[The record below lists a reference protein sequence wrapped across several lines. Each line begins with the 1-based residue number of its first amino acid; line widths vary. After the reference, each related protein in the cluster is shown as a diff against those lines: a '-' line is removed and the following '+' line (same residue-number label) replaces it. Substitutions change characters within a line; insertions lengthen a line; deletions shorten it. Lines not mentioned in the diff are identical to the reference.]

1 VNLAQ
6 RKNAA
11 EDMGV
16 STNPHF
22 DTRLHG
28 PWLLA
33 ARVIWLVLALA
44 IVVLNGHEWDVH
56 AALSDDKCAAVLA
69 PLR

>member
-6 RKNAA
+6 RKNAT

-44 IVVLNGHEWDVH
+44 IVVLNGLALPGVP
-56 AALSDDKCAAVLA
+56 AALHPPHLLSVL
-69 PLR
+69 L